1 MRECAIRVAKRCP
14 VCNQRLFDKI
24 SLTTGFVEIKCPQC
38 KHVVRI
44 DLAMRMQRHGMRR
57 PPVFGVDPRR

>member
-1 MRECAIRVAKRCP
+1 MREDAIRVAKRCP

-44 DLAMRMQRHGMRR
+44 DLAMRMPRHAMLR
-57 PPVFGVDPRR
+57 PSAFGAHPR